1 MDQLQPLGSS
11 SARRQR
17 DDRRVGI
24 AIAGLDLVNMGKGRG
39 RLKGAVELELPTE
52 RDGVT
57 VEALEVRRGRSV
69 SFDLVALSV
78 ECDASIVVWHH
89 VNVKH
94 EHVSTELAVE
104 FLSDVP
110 AKIGVAAIGSFHC
123 GAT

>member
-1 MDQLQPLGSS
+1 MDQLQPLGSR

-17 DDRRVGI
+17 NDRRVGI
-24 AIAGLDLVNMGKGRG
+24 AVAGLDLVNMGKGR
-39 RLKGAVELELPTE
+39 RWLKGAVELELPTK

-57 VEALEVRRGRSV
+57 VEALEVRRRRTV

-78 ECDASIVVWHH
+78 ECHASIVVWHH
-89 VNVKH
+89 VEVKH
-94 EHVSTELAVE
+94 ERVSTQVAVE

-123 GAT
+123 SAT